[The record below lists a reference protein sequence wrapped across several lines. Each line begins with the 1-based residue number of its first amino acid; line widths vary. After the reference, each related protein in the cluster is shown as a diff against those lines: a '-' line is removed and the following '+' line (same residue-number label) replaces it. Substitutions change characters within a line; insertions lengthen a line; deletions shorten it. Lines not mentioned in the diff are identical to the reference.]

1 MNRCACFIA
10 LNKGAVIDVWHL
22 TDWVCSRKDKPV
34 MCNLLVSVCVCV
46 CASYLS
52 LSVCCMCDWWEG
64 RTWAREQLLWEYLVD
79 ALACFSPLHYS
90 AFPLVL
96 SSSSPRVCPSCV
108 LQKGKMKEAAQRY
121 QYALRKF
128 PREGFGDELKAFK
141 DLRVSLYLNLSRCRR
156 KTNVRLSRD
165 FDFFFI
171 HIYLWMC
178 NNIVIDILCKC
189 REPLID
195 ISILGS
201 NQCKDICGRSG
212 YL

>member
-34 MCNLLVSVCVCV
+34 MCNLLVCVCV
-46 CASYLS
+46 CARLIWACLFVVCVIDEKGGLEPENSYCGSIWWMPWPAS
-52 LSVCCMCDWWEG
+52 LPYIIP
-64 RTWAREQLLWEYLVD
+64 LFLW
-79 ALACFSPLHYS
+79 FSP
-90 AFPLVL
+90 
-96 SSSSPRVCPSCV
+96 SSPRVCPSCV

-156 KTNVRLSRD
+156 KTNVRPSRD